1 MGYWESISLWEG
13 GQALAQGSQNS
24 WGCPWIPG
32 SAQGQAGH
40 WGWSSLGQW
49 ELSLPWQGWHW
60 MGFNVPSNPNH
71 LGFWAHLGGH
81 HPTGSLIVPL
91 FSSLVQEV
99 NEINETL
106 RNLHQCLRA
115 SEDMLQMLVRSKGV
129 LEHDLVVKNNS
140 LFIDQ
145 ERCMG
150 MRKSYPS
157 TVQILGYVSAGLT

>member
-1 MGYWESISLWEG
+1 MLSVLLRERLSPEG
-13 GQALAQGSQNS
+13 PSVWAATPWGAL
-24 WGCPWIPG
+24 
-32 SAQGQAGH
+32 
-40 WGWSSLGQW
+40 
-49 ELSLPWQGWHW
+49 
-60 MGFNVPSNPNH
+60 
-71 LGFWAHLGGH
+71 
-81 HPTGSLIVPL
+81 TGPPL
-91 FSSLVQEV
+91 FPSLVQEV

-129 LEHDLVVKNNS
+129 LENDLVVKNNS

>member
-1 MGYWESISLWEG
+1 MG
-13 GQALAQGSQNS
+13 QPCAQR
-24 WGCPWIPG
+24 
-32 SAQGQAGH
+32 
-40 WGWSSLGQW
+40 
-49 ELSLPWQGWHW
+49 
-60 MGFNVPSNPNH
+60 
-71 LGFWAHLGGH
+71 AHLGGH
-81 HPTGSLIVPL
+81 HPTAGSDGVPL

-129 LEHDLVVKNNS
+129 LEHDLVVKSNS

>member
-1 MGYWESISLWEG
+1 MGIGVTPSVLLGEMLSPEG
-13 GQALAQGSQNS
+13 PSGWAPPPWGGSDAVS
-24 WGCPWIPG
+24 
-32 SAQGQAGH
+32 
-40 WGWSSLGQW
+40 
-49 ELSLPWQGWHW
+49 
-60 MGFNVPSNPNH
+60 
-71 LGFWAHLGGH
+71 
-81 HPTGSLIVPL
+81 L
-91 FSSLVQEV
+91 FSRLVQEV

>member
-1 MGYWESISLWEG
+1 ELSSPRWAHWKSFQGLWDC
-13 GQALAQGSQNS
+13 A
-24 WGCPWIPG
+24 PG
-32 SAQGQAGH
+32 SSHPMPRGPIWA
-40 WGWSSLGQW
+40 
-49 ELSLPWQGWHW
+49 LP
-60 MGFNVPSNPNH
+60 
-71 LGFWAHLGGH
+71 
-81 HPTGSLIVPL
+81 

>member
-1 MGYWESISLWEG
+1 MQEGPISTTVLEITPVVG
-13 GQALAQGSQNS
+13 L
-24 WGCPWIPG
+24 
-32 SAQGQAGH
+32 
-40 WGWSSLGQW
+40 LT
-49 ELSLPWQGWHW
+49 
-60 MGFNVPSNPNH
+60 GF
-71 LGFWAHLGGH
+71 L
-81 HPTGSLIVPL
+81 L

-115 SEDMLQMLVRSKGV
+115 SEDMLQMLVRSKAV
-129 LEHDLVVKNNS
+129 LEHDLVIKNNS

-150 MRKSYPS
+150 MRKTYPS

>member
-1 MGYWESISLWEG
+1 MGNQSCSSLFPEAQTAQADVAERIQSFGANLSIPPHEGWETLCPWLSHTREQGTEISLSTLRGKCCAQRAPLMDTLHG
-13 GQALAQGSQNS
+13 GMANGAL
-24 WGCPWIPG
+24 
-32 SAQGQAGH
+32 
-40 WGWSSLGQW
+40 
-49 ELSLPWQGWHW
+49 
-60 MGFNVPSNPNH
+60 
-71 LGFWAHLGGH
+71 
-81 HPTGSLIVPL
+81 L
-91 FSSLVQEV
+91 FGSLVQEV

-129 LEHDLVVKNNS
+129 LEYDLVVKNNS